1 MEVHPG
7 LTLAAPGEQEP
18 PGQGQGQGQ
27 GQGGRQDTAGR
38 HHREMTEPPP
48 KVFSSKL
55 EAK

>member
-18 PGQGQGQGQ
+18 PGQGQGQ